1 MLKLNRFVSSF
12 AMATVFASSA
22 FTTSAHAAGEGHE
35 AKHGGIHI
43 ENKMMDME
51 VVVKPDLIQI
61 YASDHGKPLKLEGA
75 KAKVTLLSGA
85 EKTEIDVPLV
95 GDKFEAKGAFKV
107 ATGTK
112 GIVLVTLAGKP
123 GTTARFTVK

>member
-1 MLKLNRFVSSF
+1 MIKLNRLVSSL
-12 AMATVFASSA
+12 ALAAAVASLAVSTV
-22 FTTSAHAAGEGHE
+22 AHAAGNGHE

-43 ENKMMDME
+43 ENKAMDME
-51 VVVKPDLIQI
+51 VVVKPDLIQV
-61 YASDHGKPLKLEGA
+61 YASEHGKPLKLAGA
-75 KAKVTLLSGA
+75 KAKVTLLNGA
-85 EKTEIDVPLV
+85 EKSEVDLPLV

-107 ATGTK
+107 TPGTK